1 MVFTNKQSKV
11 HYRVLLLAL
20 SLLCTT
26 FAIGIANAD
35 EAKRKVIFDY
45 EPTGFPELMLLNS
58 DNIEV
63 LGLTTVSGS
72 EWVKRR
78 TTQALRVL
86 EMLDRTDVP
95 VAVGA
100 TYPLLNSEVLT
111 ERWEALYGKLL
122 YKGVWMKEFVEPTK
136 QELPPPA
143 KADDPVNLPWGN
155 PTTKP
160 IDETAAHF
168 MIRMVHKFPGEVSII
183 ATGPLTNIALAQSL
197 DPEFA
202 RLAKELVYV
211 GGSFNPHQI
220 LDNQSAR
227 EFAREFETSPR
238 RDFNIR
244 FDPEAASIVSRS
256 PWRKITVVPIDATTA
271 TQFDREL
278 FERTRAAVPAKL
290 SDWTDTWEQMIGY
303 PLWDFVGVAAWLDPS
318 IIVDKK
324 ALFVDYNTEFGP
336 NYGDTLSW
344 KMNYNPGIGE
354 QIADV
359 VFAVDPKRLNDLI
372 VNSISQD
379 NHQN

>member
-1 MVFTNKQSKV
+1 MTHDIENHIDF
-11 HYRVLLLAL
+11 RRAFLFVL
-20 SLLCTT
+20 
-26 FAIGIANAD
+26 GIFIVMLPADFANAE
-35 EAKRKVIFDY
+35 EAKRRVIFDY

-58 DNIEV
+58 DSVEV
-63 LGLTTVSGS
+63 LGITTVSGS
-72 EWVKRR
+72 EWVRRR
-78 TTQALRVL
+78 TAQALREL
-86 EMLDRTDVP
+86 EMLGRKDVP

-100 TYPLLNSEVLT
+100 TYPLLNSEILT
-111 ERWEALYGKLL
+111 ERWEALYGRLL
-122 YKGVWMKEFVEPTK
+122 YKGVWMKEFVEPTN

-143 KADDPVNLPWGN
+143 KADDPVVLPWGN

-160 IDETAAHF
+160 IDETAANF
-168 MIRMVHKFPGEVSII
+168 MIRMVRKYPGEVSII
-183 ATGPLTNIALAQSL
+183 ATGPLTNMALAQSL

-202 RLAKELVYV
+202 SLAKELVYV
-211 GGSFNPHQI
+211 GGSFNPHQV
-220 LDNQSAR
+220 LTNQSAS

-278 FERTRAAVPAKL
+278 FERTRAAAPDQL
-290 SDWTDTWEQMIGY
+290 SDWADTWEDMIGY
-303 PLWDFVGVAAWLDPS
+303 PLWDFVGIGAWLDPS

-324 ALFVDYNTEFGP
+324 PLFVDYNTEFGP

-344 KMNYNPGIGE
+344 KKHYNPGIGE

-359 VFAVDPKRLNDLI
+359 VFSVDTKRLNDLI
-372 VNSISQD
+372 VNSVGQENSKD
-379 NHQN
+379 